1 MLRSLMA
8 GVSGVKAHQIMLD
21 VTGNNISNVNTSGFK
36 KSTTVFQDLLYQ
48 TSRGASSPQGGRG
61 GVNALQVGLGVQVAA
76 VETLH
81 TQGQIQTTG
90 SRTDMAISGDGYYVV
105 TDGSR
110 TMYTR
115 AGNFVQDEDGNL
127 VQSGTGYKLQ
137 GYSMEPNPTDP
148 TSYITGS
155 TLEDIN
161 IPIGQ
166 KIPGKETDTVGF
178 RCNLDGRV
186 DSYLPMGVLGNDV
199 TISGTVAGTKFSIM
213 DVSEGT
219 ASTDY
224 IRLGF
229 DTDNDGQLDATA
241 SLSLVGLDATTG
253 RPIFD
258 NTAATSV
265 TIGTASY
272 SVQYDSKTGLLQLVN
287 TAVSSTPAWTYQIDS
302 MMDYATTSFTVGTA
316 ATANDFIVEFDDD
329 TTTGSRVMTLWQL
342 AGTATT
348 SYTAT
353 IPMNPDG
360 TFNIDETTPIEFAPT
375 LEQGTGTAAASVSIY
390 ASTDG
395 MSLML
400 KNVDT
405 QETLGTYAQRI
416 DSTHNT
422 KIDIYDIQ
430 GNPHTLE
437 VSWEKIDNNQWRWR
451 AWFPSEGVDVT
462 PNTGILNFGQN
473 AKVSTPAVPEVKIG
487 FGAFGAEDAT
497 VKLDFSGESFN
508 KDEMEGV
515 TQYGSEFTTKGYYQ
529 DGYGMGV
536 LNDFSVAKD
545 GTVMGVYSNGVN
557 KPISKVVLALF
568 ANTTGLEKV
577 GDTVF
582 MESANSGI
590 AQIVPPQT
598 GGAGSITGGALE
610 MSNVDLSEEFVRLI
624 VAQRGFQASARI
636 VTTSDQVLEE
646 LINLKR

>member
-166 KIPGKETDTVGF
+166 KIPGRETETVGF

-199 TISGTVAGTKFSIM
+199 TISGTVGGTKFSIM

-219 ASTDY
+219 ASTDF

-229 DTDNDGQLDATA
+229 DTNNDGQLDATA

-265 TIGTASY
+265 AIGTATY

-287 TAVSSTPAWTYQIDS
+287 TAASGTPAWTYQIDS
-302 MMDYATTSFTVGTA
+302 MMDFETTSFTVGSA
-316 ATANDFIVEFDDD
+316 ATTSDFIVEFDDD
-329 TTTGSRVMTLWQL
+329 AITGSRIMKLWQI
-342 AGTATT
+342 GTAGATLN
-348 SYTAT
+348 TAT

-360 TFNIDETTPIEFAPT
+360 TFKIDETTPIAFAPAIS
-375 LEQGTGTAAASVSIY
+375 QGSASVSIF

-395 MSLML
+395 MSVML
-400 KNVDT
+400 RNVDT

-462 PNTGILNFGQN
+462 PNTGILDFGQN
-473 AKVSTPAVPEVKIG
+473 AKVTTPAVPEVKIG

-515 TQYGSEFTTKGYYQ
+515 TQYGSAFTTKGYYQ

-568 ANTTGLEKV
+568 ANTTGLEKA

-590 AQIVPPQT
+590 AQIVSPQT

>member
-213 DVSEGT
+213 DVSEGATST
-219 ASTDY
+219 AFIS
-224 IRLGF
+224 LGF
-229 DTDNDGQLDATA
+229 DTNNDGQLDTTA
-241 SLSLVGLDATTG
+241 SLSIIGLDSTTG

-258 NTAATSV
+258 NTAASTV
-265 TIGTASY
+265 EIG
-272 SVQYDSKTGLLQLVN
+272 
-287 TAVSSTPAWTYQIDS
+287 
-302 MMDYATTSFTVGTA
+302 
-316 ATANDFIVEFDDD
+316 
-329 TTTGSRVMTLWQL
+329 
-342 AGTATT
+342 
-348 SYTAT
+348 
-353 IPMNPDG
+353 
-360 TFNIDETTPIEFAPT
+360 
-375 LEQGTGTAAASVSIY
+375 
-390 ASTDG
+390 
-395 MSLML
+395 
-400 KNVDT
+400 
-405 QETLGTYAQRI
+405 
-416 DSTHNT
+416 
-422 KIDIYDIQ
+422 
-430 GNPHTLE
+430 
-437 VSWEKIDNNQWRWR
+437 
-451 AWFPSEGVDVT
+451 
-462 PNTGILNFGQN
+462 
-473 AKVSTPAVPEVKIG
+473 
-487 FGAFGAEDAT
+487 
-497 VKLDFSGESFN
+497 
-508 KDEMEGV
+508 
-515 TQYGSEFTTKGYYQ
+515 
-529 DGYGMGV
+529 
-536 LNDFSVAKD
+536 
-545 GTVMGVYSNGVN
+545 GTVYDVQFLSI
-557 KPISKVVLALF
+557 P
-568 ANTTGLEKV
+568 
-577 GDTVF
+577 
-582 MESANSGI
+582 
-590 AQIVPPQT
+590 AQAQNRPPP
-598 GGAGSITGGALE
+598 
-610 MSNVDLSEEFVRLI
+610 R
-624 VAQRGFQASARI
+624 QRPAHTARR
-636 VTTSDQVLEE
+636 S
-646 LINLKR
+646 

>member
-48 TSRGASSPQGGRG
+48 TSRGATSPQGGRG
-61 GVNALQVGLGVQVAA
+61 GVNALQIGLGVQVAA

-81 TQGQIQTTG
+81 TQGQIQSTG

-110 TMYTR
+110 TLFTR

-155 TLEDIN
+155 TLQDIN

-199 TISGTVAGTKFSIM
+199 TINGSISTSQFSIN
-213 DVSEGT
+213 DIRDGT
-219 ASTDY
+219 ASTDFL
-224 IRLGF
+224 IMDF
-229 DTDNDGQLDATA
+229 VNDAEPPVTTTV
-241 SLSLVGLDATTG
+241 SFSLVGYDVETG
-253 RPIFD
+253 RPILSSSD
-258 NTAATSV
+258 SV
-265 TIGTASY
+265 TIGGTTY
-272 SVQYDSKTGLLQLVN
+272 SVIYDSDSGRVELSQSA
-287 TAVSSTPAWTYQIDS
+287 TAASSWTYQIDS
-302 MMDYATTSFTVGTA
+302 TMDFETLSLKVGTA
-316 ATANDFIVEFDDD
+316 AEASSFLVDFDDD
-329 TTTGSRVMTLWQL
+329 ESTGARIMKLWQIST
-342 AGTATT
+342 AGA
-348 SYTAT
+348 SILHTAT

-360 TFNIDETTPIEFAPT
+360 TFNIRDDEPISFDPDIT
-375 LEQGTGTAAASVSIY
+375 QGTAASSVLLY
-390 ASTDG
+390 ASSDG
-395 MSLML
+395 LSVLVKNEARKDVSL
-400 KNVDT
+400 
-405 QETLGTYAQRI
+405 GSFAQRI

-422 KIDIYDIQ
+422 KIDVYDIQ

-462 PNTGILNFGQN
+462 PNTGILDFGQN
-473 AKVSTPAVPEVKIG
+473 GKISTPAVPEVKIG
-487 FGAFGAEDAT
+487 FGALGAEDAT

-515 TQYGSEFTTKGYYQ
+515 TQYGSAFTTKGYYQ

-568 ANTTGLEKV
+568 ANASGLEKV

-598 GGAGSITGGALE
+598 GGAGSITGSALE

>member
-213 DVSEGT
+213 DVSEGATST
-219 ASTDY
+219 AFIS
-224 IRLGF
+224 LGF
-229 DTDNDGQLDATA
+229 DTNNDGQLDTTA
-241 SLSLVGLDATTG
+241 SLSIIGLDSTTG

-258 NTAATSV
+258 NTAASTV
-265 TIGTASY
+265 EIGGTVY
-272 SVQYDSKTGLLQLVN
+272 DVQYDSKTGLLQLVN
-287 TAVSSTPAWTYQIDS
+287 TAASSTPAWTYQIDS

-316 ATANDFIVEFDDD
+316 ATASDFIVEFDDD

-360 TFNIDETTPIEFAPT
+360 TFNIDETTPIEFTPPLT
-375 LEQGTGTAAASVSIY
+375 QGTAAASVSIY

>member
-213 DVSEGT
+213 DVSEGATST
-219 ASTDY
+219 AFIS
-224 IRLGF
+224 LGF
-229 DTDNDGQLDATA
+229 DTNNDGQLDTTA
-241 SLSLVGLDATTG
+241 SLSIIGLDSTTG

-258 NTAATSV
+258 NTAASTV
-265 TIGTASY
+265 EIGGTVY
-272 SVQYDSKTGLLQLVN
+272 DVQYDSKTGLLQLVN
-287 TAVSSTPAWTYQIDS
+287 TAASSTPAWTYQIDS

-316 ATANDFIVEFDDD
+316 ATASDFIVEFDDD

-360 TFNIDETTPIEFAPT
+360 TFNIDETTPIEFTPPLT
-375 LEQGTGTAAASVSIY
+375 QGTAAASVSIY

-487 FGAFGAEDAT
+487 FGALGAEDAT

-590 AQIVPPQT
+590 AQIVSPQT

>member
-316 ATANDFIVEFDDD
+316 ATASDFIVEFDDD

-360 TFNIDETTPIEFAPT
+360 TFNIDETTPIEFTPPLT
-375 LEQGTGTAAASVSIY
+375 QGTAAASVSIY

>member
-316 ATANDFIVEFDDD
+316 ATASDFIVEFDDD

-360 TFNIDETTPIEFAPT
+360 TFNIDETTPIEFTPPLT
-375 LEQGTGTAAASVSIY
+375 QGTAAASVSIY

-487 FGAFGAEDAT
+487 FGALGAEDAT

-590 AQIVPPQT
+590 AQIVSPQT

>member
-1 MLRSLMA
+1 
-8 GVSGVKAHQIMLD
+8 MLD

-48 TSRGASSPQGGRG
+48 TSRGATSPQGGRG
-61 GVNALQVGLGVQVAA
+61 GVNALQIGLGVQVAA
-76 VETLH
+76 VETIH
-81 TQGQIQTTG
+81 TQGQVQTTG
-90 SRTDMAISGDGYYVV
+90 NRTDMAIQGEGYYVV
-105 TDGSR
+105 TDGVR
-110 TMYTR
+110 NMYTR
-115 AGNFVQDEDGNL
+115 AGNFVLDEDGNL

-148 TSYITGS
+148 TSFITGS
-155 TLEDIN
+155 TLQDIN

-166 KIPGKETDTVGF
+166 KIPGKETKTVGF

-186 DSYLPMGVLGNDV
+186 DTYLPMGVLGNDV
-199 TISGTVAGTKFSIM
+199 TISGTVAGSKFSIM
-213 DVSEGT
+213 NVSEGT

-224 IRLGF
+224 IHLGF
-229 DTDNDGQLDATA
+229 DTDNDGQVDASA
-241 SLSLVGLDATTG
+241 SLSLVGLDSTTK

-258 NTAATSV
+258 NTAASSV
-265 TIGTASY
+265 TIGTATY
-272 SVQYDSKTGLLQLVN
+272 SVRYDSKTGLLQLVN

-302 MMDYATTSFTVGTA
+302 LLDYKTTSFTVSA
-316 ATANDFIVEFDDD
+316 ATNASNFIVEFDDEP
-329 TTTGSRVMTLWQL
+329 TTGSRIMKLWQITS
-342 AGTATT
+342 AGA
-348 SYTAT
+348 SLYTAT
-353 IPMNPDG
+353 VPMNPNG
-360 TFNIDETTPIEFAPT
+360 TFNIDETAPIEFVPP
-375 LEQGTGTAAASVSIY
+375 LEQGTASVSIY

-395 MSLML
+395 MSLL
-400 KNVDT
+400 LRNVST

-416 DSTHNT
+416 ASTHNT
-422 KIDIYDIQ
+422 KIDVYDSQ

-451 AWFPSEGVDVT
+451 AWFPSEGIDVS
-462 PNTGILNFGQN
+462 PNTGILNFEQN
-473 AKVSTPAVPEVKIG
+473 GKVTTPAVPEVKIG
-487 FGAFGAEDAT
+487 FGALGSTDTT
-497 VKLDFSGESFN
+497 VKLDFSGETFK

-515 TQYGSEFTTKGYYQ
+515 TQYGSAFTTKGYYQ

-536 LNDFSVAKD
+536 LNDFSVSKD

-557 KPISKVVLALF
+557 QPISKVVLALF
-568 ANTTGLEKV
+568 ANPSGLNKV

>member
-155 TLEDIN
+155 TLQDIN

-166 KIPGKETDTVGF
+166 KIPGKETETVGF

-213 DVSEGT
+213 DVSEGATST
-219 ASTDY
+219 AFIS
-224 IRLGF
+224 LGF
-229 DTDNDGQLDATA
+229 DTNNDGQLDTTA
-241 SLSLVGLDATTG
+241 SLSIIGLDSTTG

-258 NTAATSV
+258 NTAASTV
-265 TIGTASY
+265 EIGGTVY
-272 SVQYDSKTGLLQLVN
+272 DVQYDSKTGLLQLVN
-287 TAVSSTPAWTYQIDS
+287 TAASSTPAWTYQIDS

-316 ATANDFIVEFDDD
+316 ATASDFIVEFDDD

-375 LEQGTGTAAASVSIY
+375 LTQGTAAASVSIY

-590 AQIVPPQT
+590 AQIVSPQT

>member
-316 ATANDFIVEFDDD
+316 ATASDFIVEFDDD

-590 AQIVPPQT
+590 AQIVSPQT

>member
-316 ATANDFIVEFDDD
+316 ATASDFIVEFDDD

-360 TFNIDETTPIEFAPT
+360 TFNIDETTPIEFTPPLT
-375 LEQGTGTAAASVSIY
+375 QGTAAASVSIY

-487 FGAFGAEDAT
+487 FGALGAEDAT

>member
-8 GVSGVKAHQIMLD
+8 GVSGVKAHQVMLD

-61 GVNALQVGLGVQVAA
+61 GVNALQIGLGVQVAA

-81 TQGQIQTTG
+81 TQGQIQSTG

-110 TMYTR
+110 TMFTR

-155 TLEDIN
+155 TLQDIN

-166 KIPGKETDTVGF
+166 KIPGKETKTVGF

-199 TISGTVAGTKFSIM
+199 TISGTVGGSKFSIM
-213 DVSEGT
+213 DVSEGATST
-219 ASTDY
+219 AFIS
-224 IRLGF
+224 LGF
-229 DTDNDGQLDATA
+229 DTDNDGQLNETA
-241 SLSLVGLDATTG
+241 SLSLIGLDSTTG
-253 RPIFD
+253 RPIFN
-258 NTAATSV
+258 NTAPSSV
-265 TIGTASY
+265 TIGGTSY
-272 SVQYDSKTGLLQLVN
+272 SVLYDSKTGLLQLVN
-287 TAVSSTPAWTYQIDS
+287 TAASATPAWTYQIDS
-302 MMDYATTSFTVGTA
+302 MMDFKTAAFPVGTA
-316 ATANDFIVEFDDD
+316 TNNSDFIVEFDDD
-329 TTTGSRVMTLWQL
+329 TTTGSRIMKLWQITSASATL
-342 AGTATT
+342 HTATV
-348 SYTAT
+348 
-353 IPMNPDG
+353 PMNPDG

-375 LEQGTGTAAASVSIY
+375 LTQGTAAASVSIY

-422 KIDIYDIQ
+422 KIDVYDIQ

-451 AWFPSEGVDVT
+451 AWFPTEGIDVT
-462 PNTGILNFGQN
+462 PNTGILDFGQN
-473 AKVSTPAVPEVKIG
+473 GKVTTPAVPEVKIG
-487 FGAFGAEDAT
+487 FGALGAEDAT

-515 TQYGSEFTTKGYYQ
+515 TQYGSAFTTKGYYQ

-557 KPISKVVLALF
+557 QPISKVVLALF
-568 ANTTGLEKV
+568 ANTTGLDKV

-590 AQIVPPQT
+590 AQIVAPQT

>member
-219 ASTDY
+219 ASADY

-316 ATANDFIVEFDDD
+316 ATASDFIVEFDDD

-360 TFNIDETTPIEFAPT
+360 TFNIDETTPIEFTPPLT
-375 LEQGTGTAAASVSIY
+375 QGTAAASVSIY

>member
-1 MLRSLMA
+1 
-8 GVSGVKAHQIMLD
+8 
-21 VTGNNISNVNTSGFK
+21 
-36 KSTTVFQDLLYQ
+36 
-48 TSRGASSPQGGRG
+48 
-61 GVNALQVGLGVQVAA
+61 
-76 VETLH
+76 
-81 TQGQIQTTG
+81 
-90 SRTDMAISGDGYYVV
+90 
-105 TDGSR
+105 
-110 TMYTR
+110 
-115 AGNFVQDEDGNL
+115 
-127 VQSGTGYKLQ
+127 
-137 GYSMEPNPTDP
+137 
-148 TSYITGS
+148 
-155 TLEDIN
+155 
-161 IPIGQ
+161 
-166 KIPGKETDTVGF
+166 
-178 RCNLDGRV
+178 
-186 DSYLPMGVLGNDV
+186 MGVLGNDV

-213 DVSEGT
+213 DVSEGATST
-219 ASTDY
+219 AFIS
-224 IRLGF
+224 LGF
-229 DTDNDGQLDATA
+229 DTNNDGQLDTTA
-241 SLSLVGLDATTG
+241 SLSIIGLDSTTG

-258 NTAATSV
+258 NTAASTV
-265 TIGTASY
+265 EIGGTVY
-272 SVQYDSKTGLLQLVN
+272 DVQYDSKTGLLQLVN
-287 TAVSSTPAWTYQIDS
+287 TAASSTPAWTYQIDS

-316 ATANDFIVEFDDD
+316 ATASDFIVEFDDD

-360 TFNIDETTPIEFAPT
+360 TFNIDETTPIEFTPPLT
-375 LEQGTGTAAASVSIY
+375 QGTAAASVSIY

-590 AQIVPPQT
+590 AQIVSPQT

>member
-1 MLRSLMA
+1 MLRSLMS
-8 GVSGVKAHQIMLD
+8 GVSGVRAHQTMLD

-48 TSRGASSPQGGRG
+48 TSRGATSPQGGRG
-61 GVNALQVGLGVQVAA
+61 GVNALQIGLGVQVAA
-76 VETLH
+76 VETIH

-90 SRTDMAISGDGYYVV
+90 NRTDMAIQGEGYYVV
-105 TDGSR
+105 TDGVR
-110 TMYTR
+110 NMYTR
-115 AGNFVQDEDGNL
+115 AGNFVLDEDGNL

-148 TSYITGS
+148 TSFITGS
-155 TLEDIN
+155 TLQDIN

-166 KIPGKETDTVGF
+166 KIPGKETETVGF

-186 DSYLPMGVLGNDV
+186 DTYLPMGVLGNDV
-199 TISGTVAGTKFSIM
+199 TISGTVAGSKFTIM

-224 IRLGF
+224 IHLGF
-229 DTDNDGQLDATA
+229 DTDNDGQPDASA
-241 SLSLVGLDATTG
+241 SLSLIGLDSTTG

-258 NTAATSV
+258 NTAASSV
-265 TIGTASY
+265 TIGTATY

-302 MMDYATTSFTVGTA
+302 VMDYETTSFTVGTA
-316 ATANDFIVEFDDD
+316 TNASDFIVEFDDE
-329 TTTGSRVMTLWQL
+329 TTTGSRIMKLWQITS
-342 AGTATT
+342 AGA
-348 SYTAT
+348 SLYTAT
-353 IPMNPDG
+353 VPMNPDG
-360 TFNIDETTPIEFAPT
+360 TFNIDETTPIEFVPPLA
-375 LEQGTGTAAASVSIY
+375 QGTASVSVY

-395 MSLML
+395 MSLL
-400 KNVDT
+400 LRNVDT

-416 DSTHNT
+416 ESTHNT
-422 KIDIYDIQ
+422 KIDVYDSQ

-451 AWFPSEGVDVT
+451 AWFPSEGIDVS
-462 PNTGILNFGQN
+462 PSTGILNFEQDG
-473 AKVSTPAVPEVKIG
+473 KVTTPAVPEVKIG
-487 FGAFGAEDAT
+487 FGALGSTDAT
-497 VKLDFSGESFN
+497 VKLDFSGETFN

-515 TQYGSEFTTKGYYQ
+515 TQYGSDFTTKGYYQ

-536 LNDFSVAKD
+536 LNDFSVSKD

-557 KPISKVVLALF
+557 QPISKVVLALF
-568 ANTTGLEKV
+568 ANPSGLDKV

>member
-155 TLEDIN
+155 TLQDIN

-166 KIPGKETDTVGF
+166 KIPGKETETVGF

-213 DVSEGT
+213 DVSEGATST
-219 ASTDY
+219 AFIS
-224 IRLGF
+224 LGF
-229 DTDNDGQLDATA
+229 DTNNDGQLDTTA
-241 SLSLVGLDATTG
+241 SLSIIGLDSTTG

-258 NTAATSV
+258 NTAASTV
-265 TIGTASY
+265 EIGGTVY
-272 SVQYDSKTGLLQLVN
+272 DVQYDSKTGLLQLVN
-287 TAVSSTPAWTYQIDS
+287 TAASSTPAWTYQIDS

-316 ATANDFIVEFDDD
+316 ATASDFIVEFDDD

-360 TFNIDETTPIEFAPT
+360 TFNIDETTPIEFTPPLT
-375 LEQGTGTAAASVSIY
+375 QGTAAASVSIY

-487 FGAFGAEDAT
+487 FGALGAEDAT

-590 AQIVPPQT
+590 AQIVSPQT

>member
-8 GVSGVKAHQIMLD
+8 GVSGVKAHQVMLD

-61 GVNALQVGLGVQVAA
+61 GVNALQIGLGVQVAA
-76 VETLH
+76 VETIH
-81 TQGQIQTTG
+81 TQGQIQSTG

-105 TDGSR
+105 TDGIR
-110 TMYTR
+110 TMFTR

-155 TLEDIN
+155 TLQDIN

-166 KIPGKETDTVGF
+166 KIPGKETKTVGF

-199 TISGTVAGTKFSIM
+199 TISGTVGGSKFSIM
-213 DVSEGT
+213 DVSEGS
-219 ASTDY
+219 ASTNF
-224 IRLGF
+224 IKLGF
-229 DTDNDGQLDATA
+229 DLNNDGQLDETA
-241 SLSLVGLDATTG
+241 SLSLVGLDSTTG

-258 NTAATSV
+258 NTAASSV
-265 TIGTASY
+265 TIGTATY

-287 TAVSSTPAWTYQIDS
+287 SAASSTPAWTYQIDS
-302 MMDYATTSFTVGTA
+302 MLDFKTAAFPVGTA
-316 ATANDFIVEFDDD
+316 TTNSDIIVEFDDD
-329 TTTGSRVMTLWQL
+329 TTTGSRIMKLWEI
-342 AGTATT
+342 GTAGATLH
-348 SYTAT
+348 TAT
-353 IPMNPDG
+353 VPMNPDG
-360 TFNIDETTPIEFAPT
+360 TFNIDETAPVAFVPPVA
-375 LEQGTGTAAASVSIY
+375 QGTASVSIY

-422 KIDIYDIQ
+422 KIDVYDVQ

-451 AWFPSEGVDVT
+451 AWFPTEGIDVT
-462 PNTGILNFGQN
+462 PNTGILDFGQN
-473 AKVSTPAVPEVKIG
+473 GKISTPAVPEVKIG
-487 FGAFGAEDAT
+487 FGALGAEDAT

-515 TQYGSEFTTKGYYQ
+515 TQYGSVFTTKGYYQ

-568 ANTTGLEKV
+568 ANASGLEKV

-598 GGAGSITGGALE
+598 GGAGSITGSALE

>member
-155 TLEDIN
+155 TLQDIN

-166 KIPGKETDTVGF
+166 KIPGKETETVGF

-213 DVSEGT
+213 DVSEGATST
-219 ASTDY
+219 AFIS
-224 IRLGF
+224 LGF
-229 DTDNDGQLDATA
+229 DTNNDGQLDTTA
-241 SLSLVGLDATTG
+241 SLSIIGLDSTTG

-258 NTAATSV
+258 NTAASTV
-265 TIGTASY
+265 EIGGTVY
-272 SVQYDSKTGLLQLVN
+272 DVQYDSKTGLLQLVN
-287 TAVSSTPAWTYQIDS
+287 TAASSTPAWTYQIDS

-316 ATANDFIVEFDDD
+316 ATASDFIVEFDDD

-375 LEQGTGTAAASVSIY
+375 LTQGTAAASVSIY

-487 FGAFGAEDAT
+487 FGALGAEDAT

-590 AQIVPPQT
+590 AQIVSPQT

>member
-316 ATANDFIVEFDDD
+316 ATASDFIVEFDDD

-360 TFNIDETTPIEFAPT
+360 TFNIDETTPIEFTPPLT
-375 LEQGTGTAAASVSIY
+375 QGTAAASVSIY

-590 AQIVPPQT
+590 AQIVSPQT